1 MKLRTLLTR
10 LAEKSGLPADIA
22 AGPPR
27 VGVDGFSQCA
37 PDPHRGIVEY
47 SRERIVVALNIG
59 DVTLEGQGL
68 ELRQMHRERLCVTGQ
83 IERISF
89 GGGSRCGT

>member
-1 MKLRTLLTR
+1 MKLRTFLTR

-22 AGPPR
+22 AGLPHMELN
-27 VGVDGFSQCA
+27 GFSECA
-37 PDPHRGIVEY
+37 LDRHRGIVEY

-68 ELRQMHRERLCVTGQ
+68 ELRQMHRERLCVTGR
-83 IERISF
+83 IERISS
-89 GGGSRCGT
+89 GGDGGCGT